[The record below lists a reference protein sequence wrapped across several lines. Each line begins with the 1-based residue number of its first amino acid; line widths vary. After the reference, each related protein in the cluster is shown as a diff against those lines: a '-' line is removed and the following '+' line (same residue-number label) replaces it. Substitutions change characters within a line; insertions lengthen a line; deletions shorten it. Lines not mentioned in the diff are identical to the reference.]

1 MLIYLIHQT
10 VILEVCN
17 ITAGFMTHVTCRLT
31 TQKQDQL
38 WNPMLNSRVWATFTF
53 FKILVL
59 YFLIMDRCF
68 AVD

>member
-53 FKILVL
+53 FKILS
-59 YFLIMDRCF
+59 LILFNNGRLF